1 MDTLNHDEESFI
13 ILGTSPTP
21 SMDPVPVSLVSAS
34 CGSGPVSV
42 AAQEKGKAPREG
54 LSKLEI
60 STQLDSTTFSLVP
73 NGAPPSSMFLE
84 QSQPLTSD
92 SESLKLPLASTTM
105 NESSLPTHQQPKLR
119 SIKNKENHAPAEGS
133 LVFELGE
140 QQQTASFVLGETRSL
155 LLQFPSLAQASMT
168 QDELRLLQKL
178 STEHSQLKESLQR
191 ANIAMR
197 KNFVSIQQLQEET
210 KIRRGEQDNLVEQQQ
225 HKIDQLGAEVE
236 RLTTELGTGK
246 ALMDEHEVMMENER
260 REWRAE
266 LDEIGRVRKVEQSEA
281 QQEVDELRKLASER
295 QAIIQNLAKKIE
307 DLELQIKGFVVVTNN
322 SPERRDVD
330 GNFIAIETHREHI
343 KKWERAMSVEVAK
356 NLEFEDM
363 RKLYVDE
370 INCLKANVQAAEKVY
385 EASRVEAQQFFDDLK
400 QRDFTIQELRA
411 DIRTATEQIGVL
423 KAQSDIFLKDFE
435 AERVARQ
442 ELASEKS
449 RILGEFEVL
458 QRRNRE
464 LLEQIAQSQNEQQ
477 HSAQR
482 AAKMVQ
488 EATAKNAPAAE
499 EEEEKRTFL
508 RCPLCLKGFKDFGT
522 LQNHASDCMG
532 SE

>member
-1 MDTLNHDEESFI
+1 MNTLNNDEESFI

-21 SMDPVPVSLVSAS
+21 SMDPVSLVT
-34 CGSGPVSV
+34 GSV
-42 AAQEKGKAPREG
+42 AAQEKENPPREG
-54 LSKLEI
+54 LSKLEM

-84 QSQPLTSD
+84 QSQPLKSQN
-92 SESLKLPLASTTM
+92 ESSILPPASSTII
-105 NESSLPTHQQPKLR
+105 ESSLPTQQQPKLR
-119 SIKNKENHAPAEGS
+119 SIQNKENYAPADGP
-133 LVFELGE
+133 LVFELGGQ

-210 KIRRGEQDNLVEQQQ
+210 KVRRGEQDILVEQQQ
-225 HKIDQLGAEVE
+225 QKIDQLGAEVE
-236 RLTTELGTGK
+236 RLTTELCAGK
-246 ALMDEHEVMMENER
+246 ALQGEQEVLMENAR
-260 REWRAE
+260 RGWQAE

-295 QAIIQNLAKKIE
+295 QAIIQNLVKKIE

-322 SPERRDVD
+322 SPERRDGD
-330 GNFIAIETHREHI
+330 GNFIAIDTHREQI

-370 INCLKANVQAAEKVY
+370 ITCLKANVQAAEKVY

-411 DIRTATEQIGVL
+411 DIQSATEQIGVL

-449 RILGEFEVL
+449 RILEEFEVL

-464 LLEQIAQSQNEQQ
+464 LAEQIAQAQNEQQ

-488 EATAKNAPAAE
+488 EATAKNVPAVE
-499 EEEEKRTFL
+499 EEEERRTLL